1 MSYSPPLSTELALRA
16 FDADCAFSTA
26 LAAFQGECH
35 GVNGLV
41 PLLAKANQH
50 GFSWIIKPK
59 KGADDFQW
67 QVSLRHVGG
76 AEEAAY
82 GNDVEFLLLHLLG
95 YPVLSATQTPDAE
108 LMQHLHSAQESQPQP
123 GDQAVDEVL
132 ADAEPEAASEALE
145 PDPSKLL
152 SEQQKAAAMEMV
164 KVMTAEQRKAF
175 TISFRSAF
183 HVPREV
189 KAIAPLITELQHLH
203 FVDRFTVEAAGGIA
217 P

>member
-16 FDADCAFSTA
+16 FEADCAFSAA
-26 LAAFQGECH
+26 LAAFQAECH
-35 GVNGLV
+35 GVSGLM

-95 YPVLSATQTPDAE
+95 YPVLSATQAPEAE
-108 LMQHLHSAQESQPQP
+108 LMQHLHQAQESQLQP
-123 GDQAVDEVL
+123 DDQAVDEVG
-132 ADAEPEAASEALE
+132 ADAEPEDSPQPLE
-145 PDPSKLL
+145 SDSTQPLTK
-152 SEQQKAAAMEMV
+152 QQKESAIEMV
-164 KVMTAEQRKAF
+164 RVLNTEQRKAF

-189 KAIAPLITELQHLH
+189 KTIVPLITELQHLH
-203 FVDRFTVEAAGGIA
+203 FIDRFTVEAAGGIA